1 MTNPRLID
9 FANQIIDQLI
19 DKVIIHRYDSY
30 STNSIYLKFDYG
42 VARSLRISDHTGKK
56 HLKYRFNL
64 IESQAG
70 TPHCVILNNNFPMNF
85 YPPEEIDILVKDILS
100 GRQRQITKY
109 RDYQAVMNKAKLD
122 AEKQTKGFWTTA
134 RLIQSG
140 KEVNVCP

>member
-1 MTNPRLID
+1 MTNPKLIK
-9 FANQIIDQLI
+9 FANQIINQLI

-70 TPHCVILNNNFPMNF
+70 TPHYVILNDNFPMNF
-85 YPPEEIDILVKDILS
+85 YPPEEIDILVKDILA
-100 GRQRQITKY
+100 GRQQQIDKY
-109 RDYQAVMNKAKLD
+109 RDYQAVMNKAKHD
-122 AEKQTKGFWTTA
+122 AEKQTKGFWKNA
-134 RLIQSG
+134 KIIQSR
-140 KEVNVCP
+140 KEKQNIC